1 MVMIDTEDR
10 PTSLWRDAW
19 RRLRRNRL
27 AVAGLAIIVALVAV
41 AALGSKPNQ
50 AIDLILSV

>member
-1 MVMIDTEDR
+1 MAMIDTDDR

-27 AVAGLAIIVALVAV
+27 AVAGLAVIAALVLGGGLWPLAVAL
-41 AALGSKPNQ
+41 
-50 AIDLILSV
+50 